1 MKVYIIDLSRTV
13 DLPSSTNDE
22 INTAFNTIVF
32 PKKRNLDDLYKP
44 KKKKRS
50 VIRDEEFFIPY
61 YAPDKHTEEG

>member
-1 MKVYIIDLSRTV
+1 M
-13 DLPSSTNDE
+13 DLPSSTTDE
-22 INTAFNTIVF
+22 IRTAFNTIVL
-32 PKKRNLDDLYKP
+32 PKKRNLDDLYKY